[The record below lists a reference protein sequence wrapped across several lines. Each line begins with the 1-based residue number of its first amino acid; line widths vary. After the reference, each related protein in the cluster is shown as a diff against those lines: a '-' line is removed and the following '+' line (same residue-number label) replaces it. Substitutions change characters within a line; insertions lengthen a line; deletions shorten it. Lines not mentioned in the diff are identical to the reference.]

1 MRSRL
6 VPAGWAAARVRTA
19 CPQMWHIHWVQ
30 SKEPGWQALDQ
41 VIAKGR
47 EDESKSQGRNDMGP
61 RMRGAEEHR
70 AEGRGGRGLG
80 ETVLAELFSYR
91 AFECHAHI
99 GSCRQLWGLK
109 LCSNVIQTRTRL
121 PSMFPARS
129 SCQSQNCPVSD
140 RAVLAT
146 QPSQVNQ
153 HSAELTP
160 RAPSSSQLSCQRR
173 SLGGTLPP

>member
-1 MRSRL
+1 MR
-6 VPAGWAAARVRTA
+6 ARA
-19 CPQMWHIHWVQ
+19 
-30 SKEPGWQALDQ
+30 KEGMTW
-41 VIAKGR
+41 GR
-47 EDESKSQGRNDMGP
+47 ECAEP
-61 RMRGAEEHR
+61 RSTTRRDAGAGARGDGARGA
-70 AEGRGGRGLG
+70 
-80 ETVLAELFSYR
+80 FFYS
-91 AFECHAHI
+91 AFECHAHV

>member
-1 MRSRL
+1 MR
-6 VPAGWAAARVRTA
+6 ARA
-19 CPQMWHIHWVQ
+19 
-30 SKEPGWQALDQ
+30 KEGMTW
-41 VIAKGR
+41 GR
-47 EDESKSQGRNDMGP
+47 ECAEP
-61 RMRGAEEHR
+61 RST

-80 ETVLAELFSYR
+80 ETVLAELFSYS
-91 AFECHAHI
+91 AFECHAHV

-160 RAPSSSQLSCQRR
+160 EGPEFQPA
-173 SLGGTLPP
+173 

>member
-1 MRSRL
+1 MRARAKEGMTWGQECAEPRSTARR
-6 VPAGWAAARVRTA
+6 VAGA
-19 CPQMWHIHWVQ
+19 
-30 SKEPGWQALDQ
+30 G
-41 VIAKGR
+41 GR
-47 EDESKSQGRNDMGP
+47 R
-61 RMRGAEEHR
+61 
-70 AEGRGGRGLG
+70 RGLG
-80 ETVLAELFSYR
+80 ETVLAELFSYS
-91 AFECHAHI
+91 AFECHAHA
-99 GSCRQLWGLK
+99 GSSRQLWGLK

-121 PSMFPARS
+121 PSMLPARS